1 MSTATEPQRHV
12 TGVHPGGTEV
22 VVSAGSA
29 SAHPTVSLRS
39 GLLAPR
45 LLGTSPGVA
54 RVALVATTATL
65 LGGDVMDLRIHV
77 GAGQRLELEDVAAT
91 IAYDGRGRG
100 ARWSV
105 DIVVESGA
113 TLVWHGE
120 PLVIADGAD
129 VARSLHLDV
138 ARGGRLLMRD
148 VVVLGRHGERG
159 GSLRCRTSIWHDAV
173 PLLIE
178 DLDLASHPGGAREDP
193 GVIGHHRV
201 AETITCIAEPVP
213 RPGAIEGDAT
223 ALMQLAG
230 PGLLARRLG
239 ATTHGSP
246 LDATWT
252 HLSRAVGLL
261 KQAPAMAA
269 DG

>member
-1 MSTATEPQRHV
+1 MGTATEPQRRV
-12 TGVHPGGTEV
+12 TGVRAGGTEV

-29 SAHPTVSLRS
+29 SAHPTLSLRS

-45 LLGTSPGVA
+45 LLGTSPGLA

-65 LGGDVMDLRIHV
+65 LGGDVMDLRIRV

-91 IAYDGRGRG
+91 VAYDGRGRG

-105 DIVVESGA
+105 DITVDSGA

-129 VARSLHLDV
+129 VARSLRCDV
-138 ARGGRLLMRD
+138 ARGGRVLMRD

-159 GSLRCRTSIWHDAV
+159 GSLRCRTSICHDGV

-178 DLDLASHPGGAREDP
+178 DLDLASAPGGGAREDP
-193 GVIGHHRV
+193 GTMGHHRV
-201 AETITCIAEPVP
+201 AETIICLAEPVP
-213 RPGAIEGDAT
+213 RPEAIEGDAT

-246 LDATWT
+246 LDATWD
-252 HLSRAVGLL
+252 LL
-261 KQAPAMAA
+261 RRPWTC
-269 DG
+269 